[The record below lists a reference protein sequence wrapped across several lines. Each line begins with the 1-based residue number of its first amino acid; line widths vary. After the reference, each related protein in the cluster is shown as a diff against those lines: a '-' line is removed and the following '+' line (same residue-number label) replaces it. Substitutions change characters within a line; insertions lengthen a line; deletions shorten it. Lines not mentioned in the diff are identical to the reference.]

1 LKFSFWKGYALF
13 FAMPVLEFASR
24 RIFPSHSFSLVRN
37 FQITLILLFL
47 IHWKRKS
54 LPQAPTQL
62 EFFALASLSLIAFLL
77 DQGASYLGLAISGTD
92 FAVFQG
98 VLDSLWSKHSGYS
111 QLLDLDHFG
120 VHQNWILILMAP
132 LYHIWHSPFFLL
144 TLGALL
150 MWGPGLILKRMATN
164 FGASETS
171 ASLAAL
177 AWWTASLTIQCLHG
191 RFYPEFFYP
200 IFILWLCYEA
210 LQKKRLWGILLSLV
224 AFLAVKE
231 DAVLYAFG
239 LAVALIWQK
248 DLRAGV
254 CLLILSTL
262 SYFLNQFY
270 VKPWILAHQT
280 RLFEPEYMFFW
291 REWGKNMVAV
301 AASVAQHPWKAFTTL
316 LASKGWKTLY
326 PQLLGIP
333 LVSRNVFLM
342 SAPALVLL
350 GISSG
355 PPSEYSHYYGLILW
369 TLGLWAVLAIIP
381 RQPRL
386 ATFVLVICPA
396 FGGSQLEVKAFD
408 LQSYQTLKTEL
419 NTVAETKQYCVQDG
433 LWPYLENSS
442 EPRWKQIQLH
452 DSLTCDE
459 FIFSKK
465 VNQFY
470 VEASFWSEPTQK
482 IIQEQCLVKQTENLL
497 ILKTQG
503 PCQDLILQ
511 AATRVNLESIP
522 KK

>member
-1 LKFSFWKGYALF
+1 MKLTIWKGYALF
-13 FAMPVLEFASR
+13 FAMPVLELILI
-24 RIFPSHSFSLVRN
+24 RIFPGHSFSLVRN
-37 FQITLILLFL
+37 FQIALILMFL
-47 IHWKRKS
+47 IQWKRQS

-98 VLDSLWSKHSGYS
+98 ILDSLWFHQNGYS

-120 VHQNWILILMAP
+120 VHQNWILILFAP
-132 LYHIWHSPFFLL
+132 LYHFSHSPFFLL
-144 TLGALL
+144 TLGAVL
-150 MWGPGLILKRMATN
+150 MWIPGIILKRIALN
-164 FGASETS
+164 FGASPTS
-171 ASLAAL
+171 SSLAAL

-191 RFYPEFFYP
+191 RFYPEFCYP
-200 IFILWLCYEA
+200 LFVLWLCHEA
-210 LQKKRLWGILLSLV
+210 LIKKRLWGTLMSLV

-248 DLRAGV
+248 DWLAGI
-254 CLLILSTL
+254 CILIFSAA
-262 SYFLNQFY
+262 SYFLNQIV
-270 VKPWILAHQT
+270 VKPWVLAHQT

-301 AASVAQHPWKAFTTL
+301 MTSVSLHPWKAF
-316 LASKGWKTLY
+316 LAILGSKGWKTLY

-333 LVSRNVFLM
+333 LVSRTTFLM
-342 SAPALVLL
+342 SAPALILL

-355 PPSEYSHYYGLILW
+355 PPSEYSHYYGVILW
-369 TLGLWAVLAIIP
+369 TLGLWAVIATVKT
-381 RQPRL
+381 QPGL
-386 ATFVLVICPA
+386 ATFILLLCPA
-396 FGGSQLEVKAFD
+396 FGGSQLEVKDFN
-408 LQSYQTLKTEL
+408 LQNYHSLKSEL
-419 NTVAETKQYCVQDG
+419 NSLPEQKQYCVQDG

-442 EPRWKQIQLH
+442 KSRWNQIQLH
-452 DSLTCDE
+452 DPLTCDE

-470 VEASFWSEPTQK
+470 VEASFWNETVQK
-482 IIQEQCLVKQTENLL
+482 NIQDQCLLKETENLL
-497 ILKTQG
+497 VLKAKG
-503 PCQDLILQ
+503 PCQKLVLQ
-511 AATRVNLESIP
+511 SATRVNLESIP